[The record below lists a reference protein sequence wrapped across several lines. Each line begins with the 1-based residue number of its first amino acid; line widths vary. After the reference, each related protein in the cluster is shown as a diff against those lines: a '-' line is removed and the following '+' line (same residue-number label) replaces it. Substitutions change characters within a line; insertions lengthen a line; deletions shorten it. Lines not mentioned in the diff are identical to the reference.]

1 MNNNNILLSMSI
13 EKPCVIYVRVSTALQ
28 TTQGDK
34 YGNNHVSLDN
44 QLDACKK
51 YAEEKGYTIKGI
63 YQEVGSATTMK
74 GRDKL
79 KDALLSMRKG
89 DTLVFY
95 ALTRLSRSNRDFINI
110 YTKLLEEGKHLQSV
124 KEQLDFTSA
133 TGKAMVSMLSLMAQL
148 ESDNTSERVKDAMRF
163 NKVVNHRFQGRP
175 PYGYEIVDGYLS
187 RIEDELEIVKTILDY
202 RSRGITYKK
211 ITEILNEENI
221 KRKDK
226 DWTYHAVRNIDVAK
240 DKYMPTEYGTGTD
253 KECYEIY
260 YVKQT

>member
-1 MNNNNILLSMSI
+1 MTT
-13 EKPCVIYVRVSTALQ
+13 EKPCIIYVRVSTALQ

-34 YGNNHVSLDN
+34 YGANHVSLDQ

-79 KDALLSMRKG
+79 KDALLAMKKG
-89 DTLVFY
+89 DTLIFY

-110 YTKLLEEGKHLQSV
+110 HTKLLEEGKFLQSV

-133 TGKAMVSMLSLMAQL
+133 TGKAMVSMLALMAQL

-163 NKVVNHRFQGRP
+163 NKIVNHRFQGRP
-175 PYGYEIVDGYLS
+175 PYGYEIVDGYLV
-187 RIEDELEIVKTILDY
+187 RIEEELEVVKTILDY
-202 RSRGITYKK
+202 RSRGISYKK
-211 ITEILNEENI
+211 ITEILKEENI
-221 KRKDK
+221 KHRGKE
-226 DWTYHAVRNIDVAK
+226 WSYHAVRNVDVK
-240 DKYMPTEYGTGTD
+240 KGKYMTTEHGTATD

-260 YVKQT
+260 YVKPT